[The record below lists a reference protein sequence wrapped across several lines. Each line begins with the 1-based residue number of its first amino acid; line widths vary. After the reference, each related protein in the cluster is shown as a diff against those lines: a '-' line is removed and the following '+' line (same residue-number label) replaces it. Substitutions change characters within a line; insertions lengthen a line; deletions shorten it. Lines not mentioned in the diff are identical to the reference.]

1 MAYYPRTITSV
12 DPESSPISRAAHE
25 AVYREPPQL
34 LTLLRV
40 LPDISFVLDEHGV
53 YLDVIGGYVDLTDGA
68 KDVTGET
75 PLVLDGHCLYLRR
88 Y

>member
-1 MAYYPRTITSV
+1 M

-53 YLDVIGGYVDLTDGA
+53 YLDVIGGYVDSTDGA
-68 KDVTGET
+68 KNVTGET

>member
-1 MAYYPRTITSV
+1 M
-12 DPESSPISRAAHE
+12 
-25 AVYREPPQL
+25 
-34 LTLLRV
+34 

-53 YLDVIGGYVDLTDGA
+53 YLDVIGGYVDSADGA

-75 PLVLDGHCLYLRR
+75 PLVLDGHRLYLRR